1 MITISVNNRFL
12 FIPADTS
19 LSLEQRNTAFDS
31 DNFGSDLVWTFD
43 LPAEPNDAILDGAR
57 FICLPNYRRYPC
69 RLSLDGIPIADGQ
82 LYIQQ
87 VSDQR
92 TLSCGVI
99 LNGLNAEF
107 GNRRLSQDDFG
118 SDIVISQ
125 PSDDLETHRANF
137 RQFLANSLSPHSIY
151 KFFLFYDPDFYH
163 DNPDFGNF
171 RGLSSPLENSE
182 AQDIVTHL
190 VNRLFFDDQGTILEN
205 PATAPFTGLIRQGV
219 RLFNER
225 SADGSPCNGYTF
237 APALRLDWILRQVF
251 ASAGFSLSGS
261 FLRDSRTARLFIQ
274 SLNALDGDIA
284 QLGITEHLYINSGA
298 AGTDDIP
305 SSITEVNI
313 NFNEPYEVFSLS
325 GRYCGHNLHGQ
336 GHGVYIVRQ
345 KGKTL
350 KVVQ

>member
-1 MITISVNNRFL
+1 MIAVSVNNRFL
-12 FIPADTS
+12 FIPADTV
-19 LSLEQRNTAFDS
+19 LSLEQRNSAFDS

-107 GNRRLSQDDFG
+107 GGRRLADNNFG
-118 SDIVISQ
+118 PDITISQ

-137 RQFLANSLSPHSIY
+137 RQFLANSLSPESIY

-171 RGLSSPLENSE
+171 RGQSSPLENSG
-182 AQDIVTHL
+182 AQDLVTHL
-190 VNRLFFDDQGTILEN
+190 VNRLFFDDEGTIWGVV
-205 PATAPFTGLIRQGV
+205 APNAVIEVSDDEF
-219 RLFNER
+219 
-225 SADGSPCNGYTF
+225 YTHQYLNDVKHESDAF
-237 APALRLDWILRQVF
+237 KALYKYYLDKYSLKQV
-251 ASAGFSLSGS
+251 
-261 FLRDSRTARLFIQ
+261 Q
-274 SLNALDGDIA
+274 
-284 QLGITEHLYINSGA
+284 
-298 AGTDDIP
+298 
-305 SSITEVNI
+305 
-313 NFNEPYEVFSLS
+313 
-325 GRYCGHNLHGQ
+325 
-336 GHGVYIVRQ
+336 
-345 KGKTL
+345 
-350 KVVQ
+350 